1 MNEYSPES
9 FEKKD
14 LPFHVKRL
22 SPSIGGEIHGVDLS
36 KPLGA
41 ELKELI
47 YEALLVYKVIFFR
60 DQNISTEE
68 HINFSKNFGEL
79 EIHPFAPKKED
90 FPEVLVITHNENS
103 KGRENT
109 WHSDVTWRKEPS
121 LGSVLRMIQKPAHG
135 GDTLFADMYA
145 AYDGLPDHVKEK
157 LDGAIAVHDFA
168 NFRNRLIKEGKT
180 AEEIQAFNEE
190 YPMPEHPVI
199 RTHPD
204 TQKKVIYVNAAFTQY
219 IKDWE
224 EKDSKEMLT
233 YLYSRASVP
242 EYQCR
247 FAWEENSIA
256 FWDNRACQH
265 YANSDYWPNI
275 RKVERVT
282 IIGDR
287 PY

>member
-14 LPFHVKRL
+14 LPFHVKIL

-36 KPLGA
+36 KPLGS

-168 NFRNRLIKEGKT
+168 NFRNRLIKEGKS